1 MMNQD
6 AGNPIWQDLSSDW
19 LNWADR
25 LAPQADKI
33 NRHLIDALEL
43 HGMADRVAQRC
54 HNGLCVL
61 DLASGVGEPAFGLA
75 ALLSSAFSDM
85 PESAKG
91 KPFPSGRVIASDI
104 APSMCAGLAG
114 RAARAEIANLDV
126 VAANMQS
133 LPFADAMFH
142 GVSCR
147 FGIMFCQ
154 NPDQA
159 LRETRRVLAPGGR
172 AAFMVWGPMAENP
185 LFGAMDAIFKQV
197 LGTGFEAAG
206 LDLFG
211 FSSAENSV
219 ARLINAGFDDVSLV
233 THTPCGRIPAAAP
246 FWRPQMQMLFGAA
259 LRNAT
264 SGQGR
269 EIDDL
274 MRASLSQHIEDTYF
288 RVPMCFH
295 VLSGR
300 REMAV

>member
-1 MMNQD
+1 MNQN
-6 AGNPIWQDLSSDW
+6 AGNPVWQDLSSDW

-33 NRHLIDALEL
+33 NRHLADALEL
-43 HGMADRVAQRC
+43 HAMADQPGRSGP
-54 HNGLCVL
+54 NGLCVL

-75 ALLSSAFSDM
+75 ALLSSAFLDM
-85 PESAKG
+85 SASAEEKSL
-91 KPFPSGRVIASDI
+91 PQGRVIASDI
-104 APSMCAGLAG
+104 APLMCAGLAG

-133 LPFADAMFH
+133 LPFSDGVFD

-159 LRETRRVLAPGGR
+159 LRETRRVLSPGGR

-185 LFGAMDAIFKQV
+185 LFAAMDAIFTRV

-233 THTPCGRIPAAAP
+233 THTPCGRIPASAP
-246 FWRPQMQMLFGAA
+246 FWRPQMEMLFGAS

-264 SGQGR
+264 FEQGR

-300 REMAV
+300 REAAE